1 VIKHKSILPLSL
13 FTLLAASSCYVV
25 KGLTFNIAA
34 PLGAPSLSLLPYA
47 DDLKHVDILNQT
59 PTIKSAFLSDYY
71 DVLIFDT
78 YTGVKLIQKQGA
90 KFKLARVLT
99 LGNLFI
105 ASTGN
110 DDDGTI
116 DDSDYIA
123 SFGEGM
129 MPDLIFKTI
138 HPELT
143 IDNYSNSAALAGSLL
158 CSGNIEG
165 KSIDYI
171 VISEPFIYN
180 VQINK
185 DCKTYGKVNVVEDLK
200 ESFIKFSEEKGLK
213 LRGFPQAGL
222 FISEKLENDKDKT
235 SLVTNFF
242 KTIDS
247 EMRSLERSGAK
258 ASLEELSKY
267 GSIEE
272 QKARFGLDYKTL
284 EALSIK
290 DKEVINKLA
299 YNSFQVDLD
308 AFGDYY
314 SNILN
319 IPKIEES
326 TYSKYYNFVEK

>member
-1 VIKHKSILPLSL
+1 MLKHKSLLPLSM
-13 FTLLAASSCYVV
+13 FTLLTASSCYVV

-34 PLGAPSLSLLPYA
+34 PLGAPSLALLPYA
-47 DDLKHVDILNQT
+47 DDLKHVDIVNQT
-59 PTIKSAFLSDYY
+59 STIKSAFLSDNY

-78 YTGVKLIQKQGA
+78 YSGVNLIQMQGA
-90 KFKLARVLT
+90 NFKLARVLT

-110 DDDGTI
+110 DEDETI

-143 IDNYSNSAALAGSLL
+143 IDNYSNSAALASSLL
-158 CSGNIEG
+158 CSGNFEG
-165 KSIDYI
+165 KSIDYF
-171 VISEPFIYN
+171 VLSEPFIYN
-180 VQINK
+180 VQYNK
-185 DCKTYGKVNVVEDLK
+185 DCKTFGNIKIVEDLK
-200 ESFIKFSEEKGLK
+200 ESFKIYSEEKGLK

-222 FISEKLENDKDKT
+222 FISKRLENDKDKA
-235 SLVTNFF
+235 SLVKNFF

-247 EMRSLERSGAK
+247 EMKSLERSGAK
-258 ASLEELSKY
+258 ASLTELNDY

-299 YNSFQVDLD
+299 YNSFPIDLD
-308 AFGDYY
+308 AFGSYY
-314 SNILN
+314 TKILQ
-319 IPKIEES
+319 IPKIEAS
-326 TYSKYYNFVEK
+326 TYSKYYNFVEE

>member
-1 VIKHKSILPLSL
+1 MIKRKSILPLSL

-34 PLGAPSLSLLPYA
+34 PLGAPSLALLPYG
-47 DDLKHVDILNQT
+47 DDLKHVDIVNQT
-59 PTIKSAFLSDYY
+59 STIKSAFLSDYY

-78 YTGVKLIQKQGA
+78 FTGVRLIQMQGA

-110 DDDGTI
+110 DEDETI
-116 DDSDYIA
+116 DDSDFIA
-123 SFGEGM
+123 GFGEGM
-129 MPDLIFKTI
+129 MPDLIFKNI
-138 HPELT
+138 HPKLSVDT
-143 IDNYSNSAALAGSLL
+143 YLGSAALASSLL
-158 CSGNIEG
+158 CSGSSEG
-165 KSIDYI
+165 KSIDY
-171 VISEPFIYN
+171 VVLSEPFIYN
-180 VQINK
+180 VQYNK
-185 DCKTYGKVNVVEDLK
+185 DCKTYGSVKVVEDLK
-200 ESFIKFSEEKGLK
+200 ESFITYSEDKGLK

-222 FISEKLENDKDKT
+222 FISEKLENDKDKA
-235 SLVTNFF
+235 SLIKNFF

-258 ASLEELSKY
+258 ASLEELLNY

-299 YNSFQVDLD
+299 YNSFPVDLD

-314 SNILN
+314 SHILN
-319 IPKIEES
+319 ITKIEES
-326 TYSKYYNFVEK
+326 TYSKYYNSVEE